1 MPSPVGSVCPPSKA
15 IFMKNLIKSCAMALF
30 LQDPAKT
37 KEECDRMRLNG
48 EVRRPCTVYIILTGA
63 SFVKGLAPK
72 KVEVKI

>member
-1 MPSPVGSVCPPSKA
+1 
-15 IFMKNLIKSCAMALF
+15 MALF